1 MQSDGTI
8 GDKIALCAMSKI
20 FNIEFEATS
29 NLEPVSRQIITQDNS
44 VAMTRSHLGHFAE
57 KEVTHCVALNPNQ
70 EDFVTRSFIF
80 FRIRKSTKE
89 KEPMLCPTRNS
100 CLIIEIDNF
109 AINVIDFKKQSLAE
123 LEKKKYYLEL
133 LVRIIWISVR

>member
-29 NLEPVSRQIITQDNS
+29 NLEPASRQIITQDNS
-44 VAMTRSHLGHFAE
+44 VAMARSHLGHFAE
-57 KEVTHCVALNPNQ
+57 KEGTHCVALNPNQ

-100 CLIIEIDNF
+100 CLIIEIDNL
-109 AINVIDFKKQSLAE
+109 AINVIDFKK
-123 LEKKKYYLEL
+123 
-133 LVRIIWISVR
+133 